1 MDDKRSEHRYEN
13 SKQVVRT
20 WIAAAT
26 EGIGNAQEARIQAKE
41 SLITF
46 KEQKGAELEK
56 ASKQFALLQRVEF
69 IIGAV
74 VLVQIAIF
82 MLKGE
87 PYLVPLIYS
96 TAFSILIYVI
106 VAFSDS
112 RAKSD
117 KLNLESQLLAAKRV
131 KLKND
136 DEGIIVEF
144 E

>member
-1 MDDKRSEHRYEN
+1 MDDKRSEDRYEN
-13 SKQVVRT
+13 SKRVVRA
-20 WIAAAT
+20 WIDVAT
-26 EGIGNAQEARIQAKE
+26 EGIENAQEARAQAKE
-41 SLITF
+41 SLTAF

-69 IIGAV
+69 VIGAV

-96 TAFSILIYVI
+96 TAASILIYVI

-117 KLNLESQLLAAKRV
+117 KLNLESQLIAAKKV
-131 KLKND
+131 KVKNA